1 MVKKQLGFTLI
12 EMMIVVAIIAIL
24 AAIAL
29 PNYTEYVRRTK
40 RGDMQAEM
48 MRIAQDAQRYQTAN
62 RSFKGMDME
71 RHLRAQNTFPNN
83 GSPLYNLTLK
93 VEAGGNANFANAWE
107 MVATPIAGTTQAN
120 DGVICLNSQGKKYWE
135 KGGTAC
141 NFTAANSSW

>member
-29 PNYTEYVRRTK
+29 PNYTEYVRKTK

-48 MRIAQDAQRYQTAN
+48 MRMAQDAQRYQTAK
-62 RSFKGMDME
+62 RSFKGME
-71 RHLRAQNTFPNN
+71 HYLRQNTFPSN

-93 VEAGGNANFANAWE
+93 VEAGGNAWE
-107 MVATPIAGTTQAN
+107 IVATPITGTTQAN
-120 DGVICLNSQGKKYWE
+120 DVVICLNSQGKKYWE

>member
-29 PNYTEYVRRTK
+29 PNYTEYVRKTK

-48 MRIAQDAQRYQTAN
+48 MRMAQDAQRYQTAN
-62 RSFKGMDME
+62 RSFQGMTLTN
-71 RHLRAQNTFPNN
+71 LRAQDTFPSN
-83 GSPLYNLTLK
+83 GSPLYNLTLR

-107 MVATPIAGTTQAN
+107 IVATPITGTTQAN

>member
-12 EMMIVVAIIAIL
+12 EMMIVIAIIAIL
-24 AAIAL
+24 ATIAL
-29 PNYTEYVRRTK
+29 PNYTEYVRKTK

-48 MRIAQDAQRYQTAN
+48 MRIAQDAQRYQTAK
-62 RSFKGMDME
+62 RSFQDMTLTK
-71 RHLRAQNTFPNN
+71 LRAQNTFPSN
-83 GSPLYNLTLK
+83 GSPLYNLTLR

-107 MVATPIAGTTQAN
+107 IVATPITGTTQAN

>member
-29 PNYTEYVRRTK
+29 PNYTEYVRKTK

-48 MRIAQDAQRYQTAN
+48 MRMAQDAQRYQTVN
-62 RSFKGMDME
+62 RSFKGME
-71 RHLRAQNTFPNN
+71 HHLRAQDTFPSN
-83 GSPLYNLTLK
+83 GSPLYNLTLR
-93 VEAGGNANFANAWE
+93 VEAGGNAWE
-107 MVATPIAGTTQAN
+107 IVATPITGTTQAN